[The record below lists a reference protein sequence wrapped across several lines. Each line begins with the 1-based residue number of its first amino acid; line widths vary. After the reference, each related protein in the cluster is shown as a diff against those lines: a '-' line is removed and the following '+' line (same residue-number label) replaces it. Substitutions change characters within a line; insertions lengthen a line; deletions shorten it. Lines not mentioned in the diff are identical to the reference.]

1 VQVELLS
8 RGKTFE
14 KKYIALWPDTN
25 EVSMLS
31 DRIFLPL
38 MEQHAPVL
46 ERLLGFVEK
55 LRQTICAMTGSASDG
70 KMYAVTTLEQE
81 FREIRSQVEFE
92 ELMDSVNAAKEDFR
106 LVRDAIS
113 IVFQNIE
120 DGASNLLFT
129 GDIRKEYMEKIAENY
144 DGKLPLHEEYWCIK
158 VPHHGTVSHYFDFSP
173 YKPENLLISN
183 GIFHS
188 VGKRQAKA
196 ARTSTEYAGLFH
208 TWDVTVWCSDDRCC
222 DGCRDG
228 CSCKE
233 CEIISPRAYL
243 DIR

>member
-1 VQVELLS
+1 
-8 RGKTFE
+8 
-14 KKYIALWPDTN
+14 
-25 EVSMLS
+25 
-31 DRIFLPL
+31 

-81 FREIRSQVEFE
+81 FREIRSTEEFE
-92 ELMDSVNAAKEDFR
+92 KLMTSVNAAKEDFR

-129 GDIRKEYMEKIAENY
+129 GDIRKEYMKKIAENY